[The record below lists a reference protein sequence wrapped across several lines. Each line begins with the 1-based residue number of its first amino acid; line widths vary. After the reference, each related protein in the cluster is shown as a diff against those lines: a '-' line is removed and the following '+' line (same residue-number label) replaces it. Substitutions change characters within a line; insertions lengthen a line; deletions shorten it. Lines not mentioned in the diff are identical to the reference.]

1 MFSLKSISFFLFF
14 FFFGI
19 LNIFNT
25 HTHGEWREIFLKKLI
40 VVYIKKGLTLGYTAT
55 KKKKKEKK
63 KKEKK
68 GALVLVVLK
77 KLAFNNSKNY
87 FIYFNTSLYN
97 TLNINDSIFFTTFL
111 KYYFF
116 IHFLF
121 FFHASFSL
129 FLSISLSLIWR
140 FWRITS
146 KATATSIVTYNLQP
160 TPLPIAKPQLPP

>member
-1 MFSLKSISFFLFF
+1 MLSFKSISFVFF
-14 FFFGI
+14 FRI

-25 HTHGEWREIFLKKLI
+25 HTQEEERNFFKETYSGAYQNEPNSWIHSTYKK
-40 VVYIKKGLTLGYTAT
+40 IKK
-55 KKKKKEKK
+55 E
-63 KKEKK
+63 

-77 KLAFNNSKNY
+77 NLTFNNSKSY

-121 FFHASFSL
+121 FFRASFSL

-160 TPLPIAKPQLPP
+160 PPLLIAKP